1 MRAVGLLVVALLGW
15 GCATSYVSP
24 ARFVSR
30 SPAGGVVATPR
41 AEIGMDDANAMIAAH
56 CGAGG
61 YAITREGEA
70 MVGDTVVTE
79 GANSVDAQT
88 TDGSGQVQAHDS
100 SKTVFARGSDWQ
112 VHYTCNDPRTV
123 NMGLVSR
130 SRTEPSKFAWGAD
143 VAAGMTVIHGYSMD
157 SRPNYYATRSGSAT
171 SLGAHAWLGY
181 RMSDKFSLGGGLGT
195 AQVLAM
201 PQWEY
206 RFNNGTQSDDLV
218 ATESDASTIELFANA
233 KYAVATKVDMQVRIG
248 IAEWRSVHV
257 DGGAPLASL
266 QLGYKVVDV
275 GVDAGVYV
283 GAAVS
288 SYFSSSL
295 TNNLSPALTI
305 GFH

>member
-1 MRAVGLLVVALLGW
+1 
-15 GCATSYVSP
+15 
-24 ARFVSR
+24 
-30 SPAGGVVATPR
+30 
-41 AEIGMDDANAMIAAH
+41 MDDANAMIAAH

-143 VAAGMTVIHGYSMD
+143 VAAGVIVVHGYSMD
-157 SRPNYYATRSGSAT
+157 SSPEPSSTRSGSAT
-171 SLGAHAWLGY
+171 SIGANAWLGY
-181 RMSDKFSLGGGLGT
+181 KMSDKFSMGGGIGT

-201 PQWEY
+201 PEWTY
-206 RFNNGTQSDDLV
+206 VFNNGTQTNDL
-218 ATESDASTIELFANA
+218 ATRDTDASTLELFATA
-233 KYAVATKVDMQVRIG
+233 KYAVGMKVDMQVRLG
-248 IAEWRSVHV
+248 IAEWRNVSVN
-257 DGGAPLASL
+257 GSSPLAAI
-266 QLGYKVVDV
+266 QLGYKMVDV
-275 GVDAGVYV
+275 GPDSGVYI
-283 GAAVS
+283 GAGVS

-295 TNNLSPALTI
+295 TTNISPALTI